1 MGPPDVDVGDDILS
15 EEAGEDSPANVMTA
29 FTAASAGWDEK
40 SIFYQNEL
48 CQKKK
53 KTCVARLLYETVFCV
68 SAAYFSY
75 NFAYVTFQYWRFI
88 HN

>member
-53 KTCVARLLYETVFCV
+53 KPVWQDCCMKLCFVFLLLT
-68 SAAYFSY
+68 SPIIL
-75 NFAYVTFQYWRFI
+75 RM
-88 HN
+88 